1 MTADGAKT
9 FGSKTFSFRVNWFVL
24 LLVVAAALIA
34 AFVFKSEWRPVLL
47 FVAPVL
53 GGSAALLAAYN
64 AIDARLAG
72 AEQARRHSLQFLHCW
87 LNPSFSEPRKHGYE
101 ILAFLKANHNVVDQ
115 KKWLEEDPS
124 RLASLFDILNV
135 FETMSSC
142 IQEGLADTKLLER
155 SFRSLVR
162 EYWHA
167 SSAFVK
173 ARRDERNNARLL
185 GKWNGSL
192 TSGRTK
198 ERGRRYR
205 EALPFYSPSK
215 SGPTLPLN
223 D

>member
-24 LLVVAAALIA
+24 ILVVAAALIA
-34 AFVFKSEWRPVLL
+34 AFILKPEWRPVLL

-72 AEQARRHSLQFLHCW
+72 AEQAKKAVSLQFLHCW
-87 LNPSFSEPRKHGYE
+87 LNPSFSQPRKHGYE

-142 IQEGLADTKLLER
+142 IQEDLADAKLLER

-185 GKWNGSL
+185 
-192 TSGRTK
+192 
-198 ERGRRYR
+198 R
-205 EALPFYSPSK
+205 EVEWLFNQWK
-215 SGPTLPLN
+215 